1 RPLRCEPLETRDT
14 PAGTV
19 TASLSATGVLTLT
32 GDEFDNAIQIQVT
45 ASGATVTGI
54 SGTKVNVVDSLD
66 GTVRSINATMKD
78 GDDLITIDGSTDFVL
93 TGTAAFNLGDGD
105 NDLSLVTSGL
115 ISLGG
120 LKVTAGDGQDLVN
133 VIGGV
138 GALSQITGPA
148 TISVGIG
155 RGDQD
160 NPLSVVTD
168 VGVRNISFPG
178 PAGLK
183 ILAADGDEEFF
194 LENLKVAR
202 ALTVSGGN
210 GGTTVVTTSSQF
222 GSASITTVGH
232 EPQNPP
238 FGTSLQATDTTV
250 TGLLALRS
258 ANGVNLDYTG
268 GATGPI

>member
-1 RPLRCEPLETRDT
+1 
-14 PAGTV
+14 
-19 TASLSATGVLTLT
+19 
-32 GDEFDNAIQIQVT
+32 
-45 ASGATVTGI
+45 
-54 SGTKVNVVDSLD
+54 
-66 GTVRSINATMKD
+66 
-78 GDDLITIDGSTDFVL
+78 
-93 TGTAAFNLGDGD
+93 
-105 NDLSLVTSGL
+105 
-115 ISLGG
+115 
-120 LKVTAGDGQDLVN
+120 
-133 VIGGV
+133 
-138 GALSQITGPA
+138 
-148 TISVGIG
+148 

-210 GGTTVVTTSSQF
+210 GGATVVTTSSPF
-222 GSASITTVGH
+222 GAASIPTVGH
-232 EPQNPP
+232 EPQKPP
-238 FGTSLQATDTTV
+238 FGPSLQATDTTV

-268 GATGPI
+268 GATGPIAIVAGPRGFTTTEFHGTTTVHGNITAAGRRHTIV